1 LDRNSFLSP
10 LNFPPNPPLIFTMK
24 TETKMETNTILQGEA
39 LEQLKT
45 LPEKS
50 INMCMTSP
58 PYWALRDYGTASWDG
73 GDDNCDH
80 QIGRNTRGGF
90 TKLQS
95 GNKGSVGD
103 EVIKNGECCPKCGAK
118 RVDKQLGLEA
128 TFDEY
133 INKLCNIFDEVK
145 RVLRD
150 DGTCWVNLGD
160 SYNNSGWANRET
172 RLDKKLY
179 SKVQGTH
186 SGRGGQIG
194 YPDKC
199 LGLIPMRFALEMV
212 NRGWILRNTIIWHKP
227 NCMPSSVKDRF
238 TADFEYIFFFS
249 KKKKYY
255 FETQY
260 EPYSKATMDDSRFNP
275 GTKDNHSYNWKADGV
290 DENLNIKVQRGG
302 FKQGS
307 SKGRNK
313 RAVWKIKPKPFRE
326 AHFAVYPEE
335 LCETPL
341 KAGCS
346 AFVCVKCGNPKVLDI
361 EREGKSSYELMKGK
375 DKSRFKSEQGKKQ
388 NIRAPRESFER
399 KIISKGYKPTCN
411 CNAKFTSG
419 IVLDPFFGSGTTGVV
434 ALKQGKKFMGIEL
447 NPEYIEIAEARI
459 KPYLEQER
467 LI

>member
-1 LDRNSFLSP
+1 
-10 LNFPPNPPLIFTMK
+10 MK

-73 GDDNCDH
+73 GNPECDH
-80 QIGRNTRGGF
+80 KI
-90 TKLQS
+90 KS
-95 GNKGSVGD
+95 GNFVGPNSIMKQEQAD
-103 EVIKNGECCPKCGAK
+103 RCKHHKEICKRCGAK

-133 INKLCNIFDEVK
+133 INKLCDIFDEVK

-150 DGTCWVNLGD
+150 DGTCWVNIGD
-160 SYNNSGWANRET
+160 TYFGGGNNRGN
-172 RLDKKLY
+172 KKTL
-179 SKVQGTH
+179 SKIQRGNKGAVGQVQMKWDN
-186 SGRGGQIG
+186 SFQS
-194 YPDKC
+194 KC
-199 LGLIPMRFALEMV
+199 LISIPFRFAIEMI

-260 EPYSKATMDDSRFNP
+260 EPSQYEDREKRMKYGYN
-275 GTKDNHSYNWKADGV
+275 GTTTNDGYRN
-290 DENLNIKVQRGG
+290 EFGKRSAKEFAEKNCKP
-302 FKQGS
+302 F
-307 SKGRNK
+307 RNK
-313 RAVWKIKPKPFRE
+313 RSVWKIKPKGFRE

-361 EREGKSSYELMKGK
+361 EREGKSSSELMKGK

-434 ALKQGKKFMGIEL
+434 ALKQGKKFIGIEL